1 MSSVDPFLA
10 EITRVALAVA
20 RQHGFALGGGN
31 ALVLH
36 GIVERPTADVDLFT
50 DRDDAIRAAAALV
63 REALTAA
70 GLTTVEVQQDSE
82 LGELVYGLGDLMIEL
97 DVSRGERVAR
107 LSLSCLPRAHSLVIM
122 ELGPVMHL
130 DDLIAWKVAAS

>member
-50 DRDDAIRAAAALV
+50 DRDDGIRAAAALV
-63 REALTAA
+63 REAFL
-70 GLTTVEVQQDSE
+70 
-82 LGELVYGLGDLMIEL
+82 
-97 DVSRGERVAR
+97 ERHDTNTLIAMAR
-107 LSLSCLPRAHSLVIM
+107 RVDP
-122 ELGPVMHL
+122 GL
-130 DDLIAWKVAAS
+130 DDEDVLMVGRVLDRMPDGALAEYGIASPETVKRLTERFADWPR